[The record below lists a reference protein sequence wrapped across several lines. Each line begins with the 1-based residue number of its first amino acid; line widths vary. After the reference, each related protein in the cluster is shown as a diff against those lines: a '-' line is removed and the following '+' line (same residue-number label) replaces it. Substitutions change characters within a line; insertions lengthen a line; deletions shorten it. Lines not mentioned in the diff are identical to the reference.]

1 MVHLMPMTWN
11 WPGQEGQAIRVLAF
25 RNARQVELFLNG
37 RSLGVQ
43 TMPQDGHLE
52 WQVPYAPG
60 RLTAKGFTKGKLMAT
75 DQVETTGAPALI
87 QLLPERKVLHA
98 DWQDTLVVPVSI
110 LDAKGRLVP
119 YAHNRVSFKLGG
131 GGRILGVGNG
141 NPSDHDPDRA
151 NQRNAFHDHCIVII
165 QAGSNPETLQL
176 TATSPGLSSANMTFR
191 VR

>member
-11 WPGQEGQAIRVLAF
+11 WPGQEGQAIRVIAF
-25 RNARQVELFLNG
+25 SNARQVELFLNG
-37 RSLGVQ
+37 KSLGAQ

-60 RLTAKGFTKGKLMAT
+60 RLTAKGFTKGKLIAT

-119 YAHNRVSFKLGG
+119 YAYNRVSFKRGG
-131 GGRILGVGNG
+131 GSR
-141 NPSDHDPDRA
+141 
-151 NQRNAFHDHCIVII
+151 
-165 QAGSNPETLQL
+165 
-176 TATSPGLSSANMTFR
+176 TSRRLRHGEPQPCPGC
-191 VR
+191 VPPV